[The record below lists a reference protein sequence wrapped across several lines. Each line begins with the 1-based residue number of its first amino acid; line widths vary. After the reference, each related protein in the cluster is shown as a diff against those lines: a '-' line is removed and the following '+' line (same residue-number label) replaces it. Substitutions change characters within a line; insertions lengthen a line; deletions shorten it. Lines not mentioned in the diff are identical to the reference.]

1 MCGRFTLSTAD
12 ERAIE
17 EELGVLRGSLP
28 STYRPR
34 FNIAPTDEHFI
45 VRQKYEDREIV
56 PAKFGLIN
64 HWTEPGKKAAGQINA
79 RAEGIDKRPA
89 FRGAFERGR
98 CVVPADGFF
107 EWTGPKDERRPLWF
121 HRPNGKLVLMA
132 GLYESWS
139 PQVDTKQRTFA
150 IVTTRSNKQMEQ
162 FHDRMP
168 VILTDEEADAW
179 LNPKEEDFAKLKAL
193 LDPAPEDALEF
204 RYVSPLLNSPKN
216 DERHLLEPAGEQLT
230 LPTG

>member
-45 VRQKYEDREIV
+45 VRQRYEDREVV

-64 HWTEPGKKAAGQINA
+64 HWSEPGRKVAGQINA

-89 FRGAFERGR
+89 FRGAFRRGR
-98 CVVPADGFF
+98 CIVPADGFF
-107 EWTGPKDERRPLWF
+107 EWTGPKDDRRPLWF
-121 HRPNGKLVLMA
+121 HRPNGRLVLLA
-132 GLYESWS
+132 GLYESWN
-139 PQVDTKQRTFA
+139 PA
-150 IVTTRSNKQMEQ
+150 A
-162 FHDRMP
+162 DR
-168 VILTDEEADAW
+168 
-179 LNPKEEDFAKLKAL
+179 K
-193 LDPAPEDALEF
+193 
-204 RYVSPLLNSPKN
+204 
-216 DERHLLEPAGEQLT
+216 
-230 LPTG
+230 